1 MTWLQHWGTW
11 LSSLSVCADTYFC
24 YTKEIMHILWFQTV
38 LEIEDA
44 NYANHIALAQSI
56 RRHGQDELLKF

>member
-1 MTWLQHWGTW
+1 
-11 LSSLSVCADTYFC
+11 
-24 YTKEIMHILWFQTV
+24 MHILWFQTV